1 MAIQSTVFRIVG
13 KAPLLMHNGS
23 LADPTNPI
31 VKAMKAITGN
41 RKKTDEQYEQLA
53 LLEFRGGLYL
63 NREGKVIVPSAVIE
77 GSIRD
82 GAKKSKLGKQFASAV
97 MVNDDALLDYGDDLT
112 PEEMFAQ
119 RDKYVSTM
127 AVRVE
132 KNRIMR
138 TRPIFWEWSLEF
150 TVDWD
155 NEQINANNLRKAVD
169 DAGVLVG
176 IGDYRPKYGRFDVE
190 E

>member
-1 MAIQSTVFRIVG
+1 MSLEYTTVSIRG
-13 KAPLLMHNGS
+13 KSPLLMHNGS
-23 LADPTNPI
+23 LANPTNPI

-53 LLEFRGGLYL
+53 RLEFRGGLYL
-63 NREGKVIVPSAVIE
+63 NQAGKVIVPSAVIE

-97 MVNDDALLDYGDDLT
+97 MVNDDALLDYGEDLT
-112 PEEMFAQ
+112 PDEMFE
-119 RDKYVSTM
+119 RGDFVSMM

-138 TRPIFWEWSLEF
+138 TRPIFHGWRLSFEV
-150 TVDWD
+150 TWD
-155 NEQINANNLRKAVD
+155 SEQINASNLRKAIE
-169 DAGVLVG
+169 DAGNMVG
-176 IGDYRPKYGRFDVE
+176 ICDYRPKFGRFEIE

>member
-1 MAIQSTVFRIVG
+1 MSIEYTTVSIRG
-13 KAPLLMHNGS
+13 KSPLLMHNGS
-23 LADPTNPI
+23 LANPTNPI

-53 LLEFRGGLYL
+53 RLEFRGGLYL
-63 NREGKVIVPSAVIE
+63 NQAGKVIVPSAVIE

-97 MVNDDALLDYGDDLT
+97 MVNDDALLDYGEDLT
-112 PEEMFAQ
+112 PDEMFE
-119 RDKYVSTM
+119 RGDFVSMM

-138 TRPIFWEWSLEF
+138 TRPIFHNWRLSFEV
-150 TVDWD
+150 TWD
-155 NEQINANNLRKAVD
+155 SEQINASNLRKAIE
-169 DAGVLVG
+169 DAGNMVG
-176 IGDYRPKYGRFDVE
+176 ICDYRPKFGRFEIE